1 MEEMASLET
10 EDDASRAERQTIPLH
25 LAGLL
30 ALILVLSHLALAF
43 LPKDYAA
50 LHVAAS
56 DIISPV
62 AAVLA
67 ACALTYAA
75 LKANK
80 HAGNIQVAWSL
91 IAAAMFSYALADII
105 WGVQE
110 ISQGNIPFPS
120 ASDIPYLLFYPLAT
134 LGILLLPSA
143 NSAPRDRIKRVL
155 DMVAVMIAATL
166 IFWTLLIGP
175 AIGVPQADNLT
186 LALSVAYPAGDLVL
200 FFAIVQLIFHQIPNP
215 IQSSLKLL
223 AISVA
228 LTIALDLA
236 FSIQS
241 LQGTFVSGGL
251 IDTGYV
257 ASFTLFGLAGIL
269 QGNEP
274 RAWRPLSQPDRRYN
288 ESGWT
293 FYLPLAGAVAS
304 FILFV
309 WSFNHPMPVP
319 FFAIAGGTACIASL
333 ILIRQTFLLKENTQ
347 LYQLSQMEMLQ
358 RKRAEEAY
366 HILVDHSLQGLA
378 IFQDERPVFINKT
391 TASMLDCSVD
401 EGLNMSAEEI
411 RARIHPS
418 DREMVWERLIGGMKG
433 EDSPSNYEMRVLGK
447 NGSISWWEVYSTQ
460 TEYRGKEAIQV
471 AVIDITD
478 RKKAVEELR
487 IAKEEACAA
496 SRAKSDFL
504 ANMSHEIRTPLNAVI
519 GMSELMLNTSLT
531 AEQED
536 FIDTIHKSGNALL
549 SVISD
554 ILDFSKFNTQK
565 VILESQPVDVRQV
578 IEESLDILASQ
589 ALENGLELICDAD
602 ESLPQTVLGDH
613 SRLRQIMVNIIG
625 NAVKFTEE
633 GCVLVQARSS
643 EVENG
648 CEIWFAIRDTG
659 QGIPPDRIT
668 SLFQPFIQV
677 NSSNSCRNGG
687 TGLGLAISKRLVELM
702 GGKIWV
708 ESEVG
713 KGSTFYFTIKTNM
726 LNIPATGFIQH
737 NMPGKRLMIL
747 ESNIAMRKILAKQ
760 AAQWGMI
767 PIVFST
773 GKEAL
778 ESIRRGD
785 WFDLA
790 VIDQAAPDLD
800 GIDLARRIHLEP
812 GGTDLQILLLAPLGF
827 RDKSIDITEVFFKPV
842 KPSRLNDALWRLLN
856 STKRD
861 SNRPAL
867 ALHKNL
873 AREYPLRILVAEDN
887 PVNQKV
893 ARLMLLK
900 MGYQPDA
907 VANGLE
913 VLEALRFK
921 DYDLILMDVQM
932 PGMDGL
938 ECTRQIRELCSGDY
952 NPRIVAMTA
961 YALENDRS
969 RCLEAGM
976 DDYISKPIRLG
987 DLVDALKRA
996 HPEQQ
1001 DDLAHQ

>member
-1 MEEMASLET
+1 MASLES
-10 EDDASRAERQTIPLH
+10 EDDASGAHRQTVPLR

-30 ALILVLSHLALAF
+30 ALILVLSHLVLDF
-43 LPKDYAA
+43 LPEDYAA
-50 LHVAAS
+50 FRVVAS

-62 AAVLA
+62 ASVLA
-67 ACALTYAA
+67 ACALSYAA

-80 HAGNIQVAWSL
+80 QSGNIQIAWSL

-110 ISQGNIPFPS
+110 IAWGDIPFPS

-134 LGILLLPSA
+134 IGILLMPSA
-143 NSAPRDRIKRVL
+143 NCAPGDRIKRAL
-155 DMVAVMIAATL
+155 DMVVVMIAATL

-175 AIGVPQADNLT
+175 AIDVPHADNLT
-186 LALSVAYPAGDLVL
+186 LALSIAYPAGDLVL
-200 FFAIVQLIFHQIPNP
+200 FFAIVQLIFHQIPNLVQP
-215 IQSSLKLL
+215 SLKLL
-223 AISVA
+223 AVSFA

-241 LQGTFVSGGL
+241 LQGTYVSGGL

-257 ASFTLFGLAGIL
+257 ASITLFGLAGIL

-274 RAWRPLSQPDRRYN
+274 IAWKSHSQPDRRYN
-288 ESGWT
+288 ESSWT
-293 FYLPLAGAVAS
+293 FYLPPAAAVAS

-309 WSFNHPMPVP
+309 WSFNHPMPLP
-319 FFAIAGGTACIASL
+319 FLAIAGGTGCIAAL
-333 ILIRQTFLLKENTQ
+333 ILIRQTFLLKENAQ
-347 LYQLSQMEMLQ
+347 LYQLSKKEMLQ

-378 IFQDERPVFINKT
+378 IFQDGRPVFINKT
-391 TASMLDCSVD
+391 TASMLGCAGD
-401 EGLNMSAEEI
+401 ESLNLTAEEI

-418 DREMVWERLIGGMKG
+418 DREEVWERLIGEVKG
-433 EDSPSNYEMRVLGK
+433 EESPSNYEMRVLGK
-447 NGSISWWEVYSTQ
+447 DGSISWWEVYSTQ
-460 TEYRGKEAIQV
+460 TKFRGKEAIQA

-478 RKKAVEELR
+478 RKKAAEELR
-487 IAKEEACAA
+487 VAKEEACAA

-531 AEQED
+531 REQED
-536 FIDTIHKSGNALL
+536 FIETIHKSGNALL

-554 ILDFSKFNTQK
+554 ILDLSKINTQE
-565 VILESQPVDVRQV
+565 VILESQPMDVRQV
-578 IEESLDILASQ
+578 IEESLDMLASQ
-589 ALENGLELICDAD
+589 ALEKGLELICDTD

-613 SRLRQIMVNIIG
+613 NRLRQIMVNIIG
-625 NAVKFTEE
+625 NAVKFTEN
-633 GCVLVQARSS
+633 GCVLVQASSS

-648 CEIWFAIRDTG
+648 CEIQFAIRDTG
-659 QGIPPDRIT
+659 QGIPPDRIA

-677 NSSNSCRNGG
+677 NSSNSCRYGG

-702 GGKIWV
+702 GGRIWV

-713 KGSTFYFTIKTNM
+713 KGSIFYFTIRTNR
-726 LNIPATGFIQH
+726 LNVPATGSIQH

-747 ESNIAMRKILAKQ
+747 ESNIAFRKVLAKQ
-760 AAQWGMI
+760 AAQWKMT

-785 WFDLA
+785 GFDLA
-790 VIDQAAPDLD
+790 IIDHALPDLD
-800 GIDLARRIHLEP
+800 GNDLARKIHLEP
-812 GGTDLQILLLAPLGF
+812 GGADLQILLLATLGF
-827 RDKSIDITEVFFKPV
+827 RDVSLDITEVFFKPV
-842 KPSRLNDALWRLLN
+842 KPSRLNDAVWRLLN

-867 ALHKNL
+867 ALHKDL
-873 AREYPLRILVAEDN
+873 ARKYPLRILVAEDN

-893 ARLMLLK
+893 ARQMLLK
-900 MGYQPDA
+900 MGYQPDLA
-907 VANGLE
+907 TNGLE
-913 VLEALRFK
+913 VLEALRLK

-932 PGMDGL
+932 PKMDGL

-961 YALENDRS
+961 YALESDRS
-969 RCLEAGM
+969 RCLKAGM

-996 HPEQQ
+996 YPEEQ